1 MVPPF
6 IWRKKTKKNISFVA
20 PLCAMEAP
28 FWDQS
33 ALCQELAKRRELLPQ
48 ALSTYPEHA
57 VPLGDEVMIHWSN
70 GCSWENW
77 CKYCVLPWKSLE
89 VQDQAKH
96 VFSLGWSIQRIPDP
110 TNKQINFGLQGLP
123 GLWMSC
129 HSKAVEVY
137 ALEIQIVQWLKR
149 AAIINSMFFTS
160 NLRQIWVPY
169 FPRRT
174 NWKTYAP

>member
-1 MVPPF
+1 MNHVISYVF
-6 IWRKKTKKNISFVA
+6 SIILLLFALYIVRLLDCNGSTIHLEKKDKKNISFVA

-96 VFSLGWSIQRIPDP
+96 VFSLG
-110 TNKQINFGLQGLP
+110 
-123 GLWMSC
+123 
-129 HSKAVEVY
+129 
-137 ALEIQIVQWLKR
+137 
-149 AAIINSMFFTS
+149 
-160 NLRQIWVPY
+160 
-169 FPRRT
+169 
-174 NWKTYAP
+174 